1 MEVLHPPVVVDREKA
16 FTLERE
22 GQSAAPTHALCWQR
36 DWMQISRRRRS
47 RGCGGPFLG
56 CLVSAAGEDR
66 SWWFAHPGRARAV
79 GGPSHH
85 QAPDLTHV
93 KSGSER
99 IEASHGCS
107 VLATG
112 QVQAWAPAEGSL
124 NFGLQST
131 QMRSP

>member
-1 MEVLHPPVVVDREKA
+1 MLA
-16 FTLERE
+16 ERLDADQQTQTVP
-22 GQSAAPTHALCWQR
+22 GLWWSLSWL
-36 DWMQISRRRRS
+36 
-47 RGCGGPFLG
+47 LG
-56 CLVSAAGEDR
+56 EC
-66 SWWFAHPGRARAV
+66 
-79 GGPSHH
+79 
-85 QAPDLTHV
+85 HV

-107 VLATG
+107 ILATG